1 MKMHKNHRLKTR
13 NRITQGDEGIAL
25 FITMMMGLILLASSA
40 GVMSRVLMGRKIGS
54 SESYQQMAET
64 AALNGFNR
72 ILATF
77 NKDDDEN
84 YRGYYFALN
93 NHEGDPDITGDE
105 QWHWESANDKP
116 SPVPLQELC
125 TDTSVGMP
133 ADWPRTNIQITS
145 GISQRNDG
153 KEPIQLFYRLRG
165 YSSPGQSATGEGVF
179 EVEGIVKREGANAD
193 DDYLARTL
201 LTRSLYVQSIVAA
214 EDDWGVIAGNHL
226 ELAGSSITDHF
237 DNANG
242 SGLVVINEDESSAYQ
257 TTNSCS
263 PYALANRVGSTS
275 TDLGMKVWPTLKR
288 GLPLTSLF
296 EKDQLID
303 SQGGQTRI
311 WSFDD
316 SNLDSIDPEKQQGS
330 ASFHTQ
336 CTDSPVC
343 IRLSDSDTFSTPN
356 GVEVDSENNTI
367 TLSGDSICRG
377 QSGFECHLYV
387 EHLNLDKTKLHIEN
401 SSRPVVI
408 HLERPQQ
415 DTFNSNLSGRI
426 ELAGTSEFC
435 GVNSGSST
443 CNGKPERFVIT
454 ASAGQ
459 TGMACNANTHVVSF
473 EGDSLPHAF
482 IHLPKGTVRPT
493 DDAKVHGVIWAHS
506 ICADG
511 GNIQLITED
520 SSGTVVRAANNLWQW
535 SDQGFPGYGRMV
547 TRGIRGTGL
556 DTFRRW

>member
-1 MKMHKNHRLKTR
+1 MNKLLYTKKRQR
-13 NRITQGDEGIAL
+13 SSEDGIAL
-25 FITMMMGLILLASSA
+25 PITILMGVLLLAGSSGLMA
-40 GVMSRVLMGRKIGS
+40 RMMMGRKIGS
-54 SESYQQMAET
+54 AESYQQMAET

-84 YRGYYFALN
+84 YRGYYFSLN
-93 NHEGDPDITGDE
+93 NHEGDPEIIGDE
-105 QWHWESANDKP
+105 QWNWESANDRP
-116 SPVPLQELC
+116 SSAPLQELC

-133 ADWPRTNIQITS
+133 AEWPRTNIQITS
-145 GISQRNDG
+145 GSSQRNDG
-153 KEPIQLFYRLRG
+153 KEAIQLFYRLRG
-165 YSSPGQSATGEGVF
+165 YSSPGQTATGEGVF
-179 EVEGIVKREGANAD
+179 EVEGIVKREGANAA

-214 EDDWGVIAGNHL
+214 EDDWGVMAGHHL
-226 ELAGSSITDHF
+226 ELADSKITDHF
-237 DNANG
+237 DNTDG
-242 SGLVVINEDESSAYQ
+242 SGMILINEDESSAYQ
-257 TTNSCS
+257 STSSCS
-263 PYALANRVGSTS
+263 PSTLASRVGSTS
-275 TDLGMKVWPTLKR
+275 TDLGLKVWPTLNR

-303 SQGGQTRI
+303 RQDGQTRI

-316 SNLDSIDPEKQQGS
+316 SDGDTLDPNEQPGS
-330 ASFHTQ
+330 ASFHAQ

-343 IRLSDSDTFSTPN
+343 TRLADSDTFSIPE
-356 GVEVDSENNTI
+356 GVEINSANNTI
-367 TLSGDSICRG
+367 TIDGSSICKG
-377 QSGFECHLYV
+377 QTGFECHLYV

-454 ASAGQ
+454 ANAGH
-459 TGMACNANTHVVSF
+459 TGMACSANTHVVSF
-473 EGDSLPHAF
+473 EGNSLPHAF

-493 DDAKVHGVIWAHS
+493 ANGKLHGVIWAHS
-506 ICADG
+506 ICAG
-511 GNIQLITED
+511 NGNIQLVTED
-520 SSGTVVRAANNLWQW
+520 SSGTVVRAADALWGW

>member
-1 MKMHKNHRLKTR
+1 MRNQQWLKT
-13 NRITQGDEGIAL
+13 NNQPQKGEEGVAL
-25 FITMMMGLILLASSA
+25 LITMMMGLLLLAGSGGLMA
-40 GVMSRVLMGRKIGS
+40 RMMMGRKIGS

-77 NKDDDEN
+77 NKDDDKN

-93 NHEGDPDITGDE
+93 NHEGDPDINGDE
-105 QWHWESANDKP
+105 KWHWESANERP
-116 SPVPLQELC
+116 SPAPLQELC
-125 TDTSVGMP
+125 TDTSIGVP
-133 ADWPRTNIQITS
+133 AEWPRSNIQITS
-145 GISQRNDG
+145 GNSQRNDG
-153 KEPIQLFYRLRG
+153 EDDPIQLFYRLRG
-165 YSSPGQSATGEGVF
+165 YSSPGQAATGEGVF
-179 EVEGIVKREGANAD
+179 EVEGIVKREGASAT

-201 LTRSLYVQSIVAA
+201 LTRSLYVQSIVTS
-214 EDDWGVIAGNHL
+214 EDDWGVIAGHHL
-226 ELAGSSITDHF
+226 ELADSRITDHF
-237 DNANG
+237 DNADG
-242 SGLVVINEDESSAYQ
+242 PGMIVINEDESSAYQ
-257 TTNSCS
+257 STSSCS
-263 PYALANRVGSTS
+263 PSALASRVGSTN
-275 TDLGMKVWPTLKR
+275 TDLGRKVWPTLKR

-296 EKDQLID
+296 EKDQLVD
-303 SQGGQTRI
+303 RQDGQTRI

-316 SNLDSIDPEKQQGS
+316 SNSESIDPDEEPDS
-330 ASFHTQ
+330 DSFHAQ

-343 IRLSDSDTFSTPN
+343 IRLADSDIFSIPN

-367 TLSGDSICRG
+367 TIDGSSICKG
-377 QSGFECHLYV
+377 QNGFECHLYV

-415 DTFNSNLSGRI
+415 DNVNSNLSGRI

-443 CNGKPERFVIT
+443 CNSKPERFVIT
-454 ASAGQ
+454 ANAGQ
-459 TGMACNANTHVVSF
+459 TGMACNAQNHVVSF

-482 IHLPKGTVRPT
+482 IHLPKGTVQPT
-493 DDAKVHGVIWAHS
+493 GDAKLHGVIWAHS
-506 ICADG
+506 ICAG
-511 GNIQLITED
+511 NGNIQLVTED
-520 SSGTVVRAANNLWQW
+520 SSGTVVQAANNLWQW

>member
-1 MKMHKNHRLKTR
+1 MNNPIKPQQKASTSNTE
-13 NRITQGDEGIAL
+13 EGMAML
-25 FITMMMGLILLASSA
+25 ITMMVGLLLLAGSGGLMA
-40 GVMSRVLMGRKIGS
+40 RMMMGRKIGS

-72 ILATF
+72 ILGTF

-105 QWHWESANDKP
+105 KWHWESANDRP
-116 SPVPLQELC
+116 SPAPLQELC
-125 TDTSVGMP
+125 TDTSIGMP
-133 ADWPRTNIQITS
+133 AEWPRTNIQLTS
-145 GISQRNDG
+145 GSSQRNDG
-153 KEPIQLFYRLRG
+153 EEAIQLFYRLRG
-165 YSSPGQSATGEGVF
+165 YSSPGQTATGEGVF
-179 EVEGIVKREGANAD
+179 EVEGIVKREGANAAD
-193 DDYLARTL
+193 EYLARTL

-214 EDDWGVIAGNHL
+214 EDDWGVMAGHHL
-226 ELAGSSITDHF
+226 ELAGSTITDQF
-237 DNANG
+237 DNSDG
-242 SGLVVINEDESSAYQ
+242 SGLVVINEDESSSYQ
-257 TTNSCS
+257 ATSSCS
-263 PYALANRVGSTS
+263 PSSLANRVGSNS
-275 TDLGMKVWPTLKR
+275 TDLGLKVWPTLKR
-288 GLPLTSLF
+288 GLPLTNLF

-303 SQGGQTRI
+303 RQDGQTRI

-316 SNLDSIDPEKQQGS
+316 SNRDSIDPEEEPGR
-330 ASFHTQ
+330 ASFHSQ
-336 CTDSPVC
+336 CSDSPVC
-343 IRLSDSDTFSTPN
+343 TRLADSDAFSIPN

-367 TLSGDSICRG
+367 TIDGGSICKG

-415 DTFNSNLSGRI
+415 DNVNSNLSGRI
-426 ELAGTSEFC
+426 ELTGSSEFC
-435 GVNSGSST
+435 GVNSGSSR

-454 ASAGQ
+454 ANAGQ

-493 DDAKVHGVIWAHS
+493 AEAKLHGVIWAHS
-506 ICADG
+506 ICASD
-511 GNIQLITED
+511 GNIQLVTED
-520 SSGTVVRAANNLWQW
+520 SSGTVVRAADSLWGW

>member
-1 MKMHKNHRLKTR
+1 MNHQFRHKGNGAKK
-13 NRITQGDEGIAL
+13 DEGMAML
-25 FITMMMGLILLASSA
+25 ITMMIGLLLLAGSGGLMA
-40 GVMSRVLMGRKIGS
+40 RMMMGRKVGS

-72 ILATF
+72 ILATL

-116 SPVPLQELC
+116 SPIPLQELC
-125 TDTSVGMP
+125 TDTSVGLL
-133 ADWPRTNIQITS
+133 ADWPRSNIQITS

-165 YSSPGQSATGEGVF
+165 YSSPGQTATGEGVF
-179 EVEGIVKREGANAD
+179 EVEGIVKREGANAA

-214 EDDWGVIAGNHL
+214 EDDWGVMAGHHL
-226 ELAGSSITDHF
+226 ELADSKITDHF
-237 DNANG
+237 DNTDG
-242 SGLVVINEDESSAYQ
+242 SGMILINEDESSAYQ
-257 TTNSCS
+257 STSSCS
-263 PYALANRVGSTS
+263 PSTLANRVGSTS
-275 TDLGMKVWPTLKR
+275 TDLGLKVWPTLKR

-303 SQGGQTRI
+303 RQDGQTRI

-316 SNLDSIDPEKQQGS
+316 STSDSIDPDEEPGS
-330 ASFHTQ
+330 ASFHAQ

-343 IRLSDSDTFSTPN
+343 TRQADSDAFSIPN
-356 GVEVDSENNTI
+356 GVEIDSENNTI
-367 TLSGDSICRG
+367 TIDGSAICKG

-401 SSRPVVI
+401 SDKPVVI
-408 HLERPQQ
+408 HLERPQE
-415 DTFNSNLSGRI
+415 DNFNSNLSGRI

-454 ASAGQ
+454 ANAGQ

-493 DDAKVHGVIWAHS
+493 ADAKLHGVIWAHS
-506 ICADG
+506 ICAGD
-511 GNIQLITED
+511 GNIQLVTED
-520 SSGTVVRAANNLWQW
+520 SSGTVVRAADSLWKW

>member
-1 MKMHKNHRLKTR
+1 MRRRFTPKKNQ
-13 NRITQGDEGIAL
+13 TQQEDGMSML
-25 FITMMMGLILLASSA
+25 ITMMMGLFLLAGSSGLVA
-40 GVMSRVLMGRKIGS
+40 RMIMGRKIGS

-77 NKDDDEN
+77 NKDDDER
-84 YRGYYFALN
+84 YKGYYFALN
-93 NHEGDPDITGDE
+93 NHEGDPDIKGDE
-105 QWHWESANDKP
+105 QWHWESANDRP
-116 SPVPLQELC
+116 SPAPLQELC
-125 TDTSVGMP
+125 TDTSIGMP
-133 ADWPRTNIQITS
+133 AEWPRTNIQITS
-145 GISQRNDG
+145 GSSQRNDG
-153 KEPIQLFYRLRG
+153 KEAIQLFYRLRG
-165 YSSPGQSATGEGVF
+165 YSSPGQTATGEGVF
-179 EVEGIVKREGANAD
+179 EVEGIVKREGANAA

-214 EDDWGVIAGNHL
+214 EDDWGVMAGHHL
-226 ELAGSSITDHF
+226 ELADSKITDHF
-237 DNANG
+237 DNTDG
-242 SGLVVINEDESSAYQ
+242 SGMILINEDESSAYQ
-257 TTNSCS
+257 STSSCS
-263 PYALANRVGSTS
+263 PSTLANRVGSTS
-275 TDLGMKVWPTLKR
+275 TDLGLKVWPTLKR

-303 SQGGQTRI
+303 RQDGQTRI

-316 SNLDSIDPEKQQGS
+316 STSDLIDPDEEPGS
-330 ASFHTQ
+330 ASFHAQ

-343 IRLSDSDTFSTPN
+343 TRQADSDTFSIPN
-356 GVEVDSENNTI
+356 GVEIDSENNTI
-367 TLSGDSICRG
+367 TIDGSAICKG

-401 SSRPVVI
+401 SDKPVVI
-408 HLERPQQ
+408 HLERHQE
-415 DTFNSNLSGRI
+415 DNFNSNLSGRI

-454 ASAGQ
+454 ANAGQ

-493 DDAKVHGVIWAHS
+493 ADAKLHGVIWAHS
-506 ICADG
+506 ICAGD
-511 GNIQLITED
+511 GNIQLVTED
-520 SSGTVVRAANNLWQW
+520 SSGTVVRAADSLWKW

>member
-1 MKMHKNHRLKTR
+1 MKNYHQKTS
-13 NRITQGDEGIAL
+13 NKVTQGDEGIAL
-25 FITMMMGLILLASSA
+25 FITMMMGLLPLASSA
-40 GVMSRVLMGRKIGS
+40 GVMSRVPWPQDRGR

-105 QWHWESANDKP
+105 KWHWESANNKP

-125 TDTSVGMP
+125 TDTSVGLP
-133 ADWPRTNIQITS
+133 AEWPRTNIQITS
-145 GISQRNDG
+145 GSSQRNDG

-165 YSSPGQSATGEGVF
+165 YSSPGQTATGEGVF
-179 EVEGIVKREGANAD
+179 EVEGIVKRERANAA

-214 EDDWGVIAGNHL
+214 EDDWGVMAGHHL
-226 ELAGSSITDHF
+226 ELAGSRITDHL
-237 DNANG
+237 DNTDG
-242 SGLVVINEDESSAYQ
+242 SGLVIINEDESSTYQ

-263 PYALANRVGSTS
+263 PSTLANRVGSSS
-275 TDLGMKVWPTLKR
+275 TDLGLKVWPTLKR

-303 SQGGQTRI
+303 RQDGQTRI

-316 SNLDSIDPEKQQGS
+316 STSDSIDPDEEPGS
-330 ASFHTQ
+330 ASFHAQ

-343 IRLSDSDTFSTPN
+343 TRLADSGTFSIPN
-356 GVEVDSENNTI
+356 AVEIDSENNTI
-367 TLSGDSICRG
+367 TIDGSAICKG

-401 SSRPVVI
+401 SDKLVVI
-408 HLERPQQ
+408 HLERPQE
-415 DTFNSNLSGRI
+415 DNFNSNLSGRI

-435 GVNSGSST
+435 GV
-443 CNGKPERFVIT
+443 PW
-454 ASAGQ
+454 
-459 TGMACNANTHVVSF
+459 
-473 EGDSLPHAF
+473 L
-482 IHLPKGTVRPT
+482 IHLQWQTRALCNHSQCWT
-493 DDAKVHGVIWAHS
+493 NWHG
-506 ICADG
+506 
-511 GNIQLITED
+511 L
-520 SSGTVVRAANNLWQW
+520 
-535 SDQGFPGYGRMV
+535 
-547 TRGIRGTGL
+547 
-556 DTFRRW
+556 

>member
-1 MKMHKNHRLKTR
+1 MKLLKKQKNQQRGYDDGMAMVTTL
-13 NRITQGDEGIAL
+13 
-25 FITMMMGLILLASSA
+25 MMGLILVAGSSGLMA
-40 GVMSRVLMGRKIGS
+40 RMIMSRKTGS

-77 NKDDDEN
+77 NKDDDDN

-93 NHEGDPDITGDE
+93 NHEGDPDISGDE
-105 QWHWESANDKP
+105 QWNWESANDRP
-116 SPVPLQELC
+116 SPAPLQELC
-125 TDTSVGMP
+125 TDTSIGMP
-133 ADWPRTNIQITS
+133 ADWPRSNIQITS
-145 GISQRNDG
+145 GSSQRNDG

-165 YSSPGQSATGEGVF
+165 YSSPGQTATGEGVF
-179 EVEGIVKREGANAD
+179 EVEGIVKREGASAAD
-193 DDYLARTL
+193 EYLARTL

-214 EDDWGVIAGNHL
+214 EDDWGVMAGHHL
-226 ELAGSSITDHF
+226 ELADSRITDHF
-237 DNANG
+237 DNTDG

-257 TTNSCS
+257 ETNSCS
-263 PYALANRVGSTS
+263 PSTLANRVGSTS
-275 TDLGMKVWPTLKR
+275 TDLGLKVWPTLKR

-303 SQGGQTRI
+303 RQDNQTRV

-316 SNLDSIDPEKQQGS
+316 STIDSIDPEEEPGR
-330 ASFHTQ
+330 ASFHAQ
-336 CTDSPVC
+336 CTGSPVC
-343 IRLSDSDTFSTPN
+343 TRLADSDTFSIPN
-356 GVEVDSENNTI
+356 GVEIDSENNTI
-367 TLSGDSICRG
+367 TIDGGSICKG

-387 EHLNLDKTKLHIEN
+387 EHLNLDNTKLHIEN

-415 DTFNSNLSGRI
+415 DNVNSNLSGRI

-435 GVNSGSST
+435 GVNSGSSS

-454 ASAGQ
+454 ANAGQ

-473 EGDSLPHAF
+473 EGDNLPHAF

-493 DDAKVHGVIWAHS
+493 GNGKLHGVIWAHS
-506 ICADG
+506 ICAGD
-511 GNIQLITED
+511 GNIQLVTED
-520 SSGTVVRAANNLWQW
+520 SSGTVVRAADSLWGW